1 MNEGLDTHKK
11 LHWYQKT
18 WGIILVFF
26 IILILASSLAF
37 GAMVFNFYWKITH
50 GQGEALQS
58 YFNNT
63 NSSYLVEGGNKVDI
77 TGLNRPYM
85 GMVDAPI
92 EMVVFLDYKCPYCK
106 EYSQII
112 SQVISNYPSKV
123 KVVFRHFPV
132 ESLYAGT
139 NNITKLV
146 ECSYNQ
152 GKYYLAFKYFYE
164 NQDTI
169 PKTIDLDFI
178 GEYALNLNLNK
189 SELENCYVSSQ
200 INLLIN
206 RDYADGIKYGVEG
219 TPTTFINGV
228 RAEGVLPFDSLKDY
242 LSKI

>member
-1 MNEGLDTHKK
+1 MNEEVDIHKK

-26 IILILASSLAF
+26 VILISALSLAL

-50 GQGEALQS
+50 GQGEVLQS
-58 YFNNT
+58 YFYNT
-63 NSSYLVEGGNKVDI
+63 DSIYLVEGGNKADI

-85 GMVDAPI
+85 GMADAPI

-106 EYSQII
+106 EYSQTI
-112 SQVISNYPSKV
+112 SQVISEYPSKV

-132 ESLYAGT
+132 ESLYAGS
-139 NNITKLV
+139 NNISKLV

-164 NQDTI
+164 NQDILPETV
-169 PKTIDLDFI
+169 DLNFI
-178 GEYALNLNLNK
+178 GGYALDLNLNK

-200 INLLIN
+200 TNLTINK
-206 RDYADGIKYGVEG
+206 DYADGIKFGAEG

-228 RAEGVLPFDSLKDY
+228 KAGGALPLDSLKDY